1 MIMKPDKN
9 FKIPKQVKR
18 TMATMVNAVERNEYK
33 NLMIQAELQ
42 SRKMEK
48 QSGKKDK
55 SKPNVAE

>member
-1 MIMKPDKN
+1 MKPDKN

-55 SKPNVAE
+55 SKQNVAE

>member
-1 MIMKPDKN
+1 MKPDKN
-9 FKIPKQVKR
+9 FKLPKQVKR
-18 TMATMVNAVERNEYK
+18 TMATMVNAVERNAYK

-55 SKPNVAE
+55 SKQNVAE